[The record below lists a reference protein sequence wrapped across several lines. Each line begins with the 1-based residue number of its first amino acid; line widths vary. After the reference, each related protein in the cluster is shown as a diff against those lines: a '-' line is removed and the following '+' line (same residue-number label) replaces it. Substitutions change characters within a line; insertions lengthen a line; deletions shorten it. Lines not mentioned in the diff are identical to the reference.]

1 MQIWKFLSIIK
12 IATKSVT
19 TESKKI
25 VVNVQNGS

>member
-12 IATKSVT
+12 ISTKSVT